1 MEINALVPRPVAP
14 TVAPDCIGTSRANES
29 HPRITSDLSERLPTW
44 CPFLLDDVHA
54 EPDAPIADVDT
65 GPSDQLLDP
74 PEPMAAA
81 PAAERAPQRA
91 VHPLGPPTTVKHATS
106 LWESAAD
113 QPERPRSPHPFRPAL
128 RQSGT
133 YGHRHLRS
141 ALEAGGRSRVHRAVE
156 SGRGRSGQP
165 AAPADQASPYGF
177 VRRLSPD
184 PSSGHR
190 GRARSMPERV
200 TTRAH
205 WFPLAVARRCDSR
218 GRVWPARAGCA
229 RRTLSRVATP
239 AGAPIARPSRDRSA
253 SDEAAAVHEPGR
265 AGVVVRTRPRTPSG
279 PAFGTEVGPLG
290 GAGRGA
296 SRETQPDREVAD
308 PAGTSLEHLTVPCS
322 RMWSRSGSPHLS
334 RSHDGARVRR
344 AGTRLVVCRP
354 FDLGDQ
360 LFIRPGHSVVDHRRQ
375 SRDVPLGGPAT
386 YR

>member
-1 MEINALVPRPVAP
+1 MPRRNTAGVFARAALPRNATAAFWSLCTAMFFDLHRDGDRALVPRPVAP
-14 TVAPDCIGTSRANES
+14 TVAPHRI

-81 PAAERAPQRA
+81 PAAERAPPRA

-106 LWESAAD
+106 LWESAAA

-133 YGHRHLRS
+133 YGHGHLRS
-141 ALEAGGRSRVHRAVE
+141 ALEQAGRSRVHRAVE

-190 GRARSMPERV
+190 GRAISMPERV

-205 WFPLAVARRCDSR
+205 WFPLAVAWRCDSR

-229 RRTLSRVATP
+229 RRTLSRTARSGPIGRPPVRPPDSPTDGPRSRCAP
-239 AGAPIARPSRDRSA
+239 DRAGAGFTWPASRAPSR
-253 SDEAAAVHEPGR
+253 P
-265 AGVVVRTRPRTPSG
+265 
-279 PAFGTEVGPLG
+279 
-290 GAGRGA
+290 
-296 SRETQPDREVAD
+296 
-308 PAGTSLEHLTVPCS
+308 
-322 RMWSRSGSPHLS
+322 W
-334 RSHDGARVRR
+334 RR
-344 AGTRLVVCRP
+344 HG
-354 FDLGDQ
+354 
-360 LFIRPGHSVVDHRRQ
+360 
-375 SRDVPLGGPAT
+375 
-386 YR
+386 